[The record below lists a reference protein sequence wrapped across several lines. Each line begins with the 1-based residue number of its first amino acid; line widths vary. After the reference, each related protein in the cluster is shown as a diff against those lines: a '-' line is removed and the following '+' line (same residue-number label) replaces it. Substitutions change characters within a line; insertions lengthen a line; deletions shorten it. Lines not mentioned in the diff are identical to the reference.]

1 MQAEPRFSS
10 SGDKP
15 SNLKPTA
22 AAPPTSP
29 PRRHLHPGA
38 RQRSPGEQDSAMFQR
53 AAAHRPPALP
63 DQLRLWALHA
73 LPGEM
78 RDAGMGPSG
87 LGCSHRTCSAIS
99 AATQRVGG
107 RGVQA
112 QRLSWAAPSNCA
124 FAGPAERMRT
134 RLRFRGPR
142 SLGQLR
148 PVPQA
153 PREPPFK
160 ATWFPPPPAQGGL
173 CSPFTPASSRDYP
186 KPGKCPGFRA

>member
-1 MQAEPRFSS
+1 
-10 SGDKP
+10 
-15 SNLKPTA
+15 
-22 AAPPTSP
+22 
-29 PRRHLHPGA
+29 
-38 RQRSPGEQDSAMFQR
+38 MFQR

-63 DQLRLWALHA
+63 DQLRHWALHA

-78 RDAGMGPSG
+78 RDTGMGPSG

-142 SLGQLR
+142 SFGQLR

-160 ATWFPPPPAQGGL
+160 ATVVPTHSGPGRLVLSLHTRLKQGLPKAWEMSRLQSLTEIAEPPGL
-173 CSPFTPASSRDYP
+173 LHS
-186 KPGKCPGFRA
+186 